1 MNCSGCGEALRG
13 RFCTGCGLAV
23 APSGPPVVMPEGDWI
38 VVIVRGPISAGQP
51 IAVGPGYRFHAFVG
65 SEAWSASPEGH
76 KKPDRMT
83 WTLESGQHLVPER
96 CDLGAFVRVAALPVV
111 IESHTKKLTTQAG
124 DYKGHVVIQTEFR
137 LADVFG
143 TVKLLGLSTGI
154 PLDDVSSDMQQ
165 PVGIAIDMVL
175 SERLG
180 MGTWS
185 INGLESGAQLSDF
198 CRAIEDVYNTNKV
211 EKYFTTT
218 AIRIPNGQV
227 SFTLLEAPKPLAPGS
242 RVMVTAPDGN
252 RYPAIVQQVAEGQA
266 LVAFAGG
273 GAPPRWVPSQY
284 VTAV

>member
-1 MNCSGCGEALRG
+1 
-13 RFCTGCGLAV
+13 
-23 APSGPPVVMPEGDWI
+23 MPDGDWI
-38 VVIVRGPISAGQP
+38 AVIVRGPISAGQP
-51 IAVGPGYRFHAFVG
+51 VAVGAGYRFHAFVG

-83 WTLESGQHLVPER
+83 WTLEAGQHLAAEP
-96 CDLGAFVRVAALPVV
+96 CDLGAWVRVAGLPVV
-111 IESHTKKLTTQAG
+111 IESHTNKLTTRAG
-124 DYKGHVVIQTEFR
+124 VYEGRVIIQTEFL

-154 PLDDVSSDMQQ
+154 AVDDVKDDMQQ

-180 MGTWS
+180 TGAWS
-185 INGLESGAQLSDF
+185 INGLESGAQMNDF
-198 CRAIEDVYNTNKV
+198 CRAIEDVYNTNRV
-211 EKYFTTT
+211 DKYFTST
-218 AIRIPNGQV
+218 AIRIPNGQI
-227 SFTLLEAPKPLAPGS
+227 SFTLLDAPALLAPGS

-252 RYPAIVQQVAEGQA
+252 RYPAIVQQIADGQA

-284 VTAV
+284 VSAIE